1 MINFTEPYHSYNQ
14 DKKNLEKAIT
24 KVLKDGSYILGKNVK
39 LFEKNFSRYLNIKY
53 SVAVANGTDAIHLG
67 LKALNIGKGDEVIV
81 PSHTAIGTV
90 YAVEMA
96 GAKVVFADI
105 EKNFFTIDPESIKK
119 KVTKKTKAIICVHL
133 YGQSCD
139 LNEIIKIS
147 DKNKIN
153 LIEDCSKLTEHFI
166 IIKN

>member
-81 PSHTAIGTV
+81 PPLT
-90 YAVEMA
+90 MA
-96 GAKVVFADI
+96 STTFAADLAGLDLLLLPIVRCGALSSPLVRRLSV
-105 EKNFFTIDPESIKK
+105 
-119 KVTKKTKAIICVHL
+119 
-133 YGQSCD
+133 
-139 LNEIIKIS
+139 
-147 DKNKIN
+147 
-153 LIEDCSKLTEHFI
+153 
-166 IIKN
+166 

>member
-67 LKALNIGKGDEVIV
+67 LKALNIGKGDEVIL
-81 PSHTAIGTV
+81 PGNSFIATAWTIV
-90 YAVEMA
+90 NV
-96 GAKVVFADI
+96 GAKPVFVDVLDDY
-105 EKNFFTIDPESIKK
+105 NIDPQIIKK
-119 KVTKKTKAIICVHL
+119 EEKPINIEIKTDDEEINFQNREEKTEKIIDSSNQINKKRRKRFSL
-133 YGQSCD
+133 
-139 LNEIIKIS
+139 
-147 DKNKIN
+147 
-153 LIEDCSKLTEHFI
+153 
-166 IIKN
+166 